1 MGEELLSSNGL
12 YACYVDPRE
21 GRLVVSKNMPDGE
34 RVWESEEDD
43 DEDEDKDDLG
53 KAQEQRQRRRGRQQL
68 LQNSR
73 VAATVSR
80 QGRVELWALG
90 GGPFSGGN
98 MLLWRSTEEEGGPYL
113 DDDLSD
119 YEYVLSLSGKD
130 GNLVLRS
137 VARQQQQQQEEEEGE
152 KGEEEKEDEECIWAS
167 RGCPGEGMD
176 AQQALQEFGRRVLFP
191 LLRQCRSG
199 FTALVA
205 FTKHRGLPGLKTG
218 SVRLQGLMKKAGSK
232 LKDVVAERWQ
242 QQQQQ
247 QHHKMKE
254 EKQHGRK

>member
-1 MGEELLSSNGL
+1 
-12 YACYVDPRE
+12 
-21 GRLVVSKNMPDGE
+21 
-34 RVWESEEDD
+34 
-43 DEDEDKDDLG
+43 
-53 KAQEQRQRRRGRQQL
+53 
-68 LQNSR
+68 
-73 VAATVSR
+73 
-80 QGRVELWALG
+80 
-90 GGPFSGGN
+90 

-152 KGEEEKEDEECIWAS
+152 KGEEEKEEEECIWAS

-199 FTALVA
+199 FTALFA

>member
-1 MGEELLSSNGL
+1 
-12 YACYVDPRE
+12 
-21 GRLVVSKNMPDGE
+21 MPDGE

-152 KGEEEKEDEECIWAS
+152 KGEEEKEEEECIW
-167 RGCPGEGMD
+167 
-176 AQQALQEFGRRVLFP
+176 
-191 LLRQCRSG
+191 
-199 FTALVA
+199 
-205 FTKHRGLPGLKTG
+205 
-218 SVRLQGLMKKAGSK
+218 GLMKKAGSK